1 MTGTQY
7 YQSFSKQQSNTHTT
21 IASQLTDYVTKF
33 NISYTQLIANIFIS
47 HIIAVFQLYNFGK

>member
-21 IASQLTDYVTKF
+21 IASQLTDYVTKI
-33 NISYTQLIANIFIS
+33 NISYTQLTANIVTS
-47 HIIAVFQLYNFGK
+47 HIYCRFQLYNFGK